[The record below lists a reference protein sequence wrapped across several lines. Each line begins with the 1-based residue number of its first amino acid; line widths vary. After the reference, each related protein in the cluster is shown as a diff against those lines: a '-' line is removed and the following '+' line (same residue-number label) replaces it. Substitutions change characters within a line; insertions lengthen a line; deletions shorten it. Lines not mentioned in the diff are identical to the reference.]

1 MAEKQSEIP
10 RKNENETF
18 ADKIEH
24 LPTQSR
30 LRAAFFVSKISSQ
43 TKNHTKVMNK
53 KLKTALIF
61 SAVALAGIILERKFG
76 ITDKIP
82 VVRNMFNA

>member
-1 MAEKQSEIP
+1 
-10 RKNENETF
+10 
-18 ADKIEH
+18 
-24 LPTQSR
+24 
-30 LRAAFFVSKISSQ
+30 
-43 TKNHTKVMNK
+43 MNK

-61 SAVALAGIILERKFG
+61 SAVALAGIVLERKFG